1 MKTLGILGGMGA
13 EATSLFYK
21 KIIQATDVSCDQ
33 DHIPTIMINQTTLPD
48 RSPYI
53 LNGQLDE
60 LGQQIHEIGLKLE
73 TAGADY
79 IVMPC
84 NTVHVFLPYLEP
96 LNIPVIDMIQETANV
111 LQKKNINKI
120 GILATNA
127 TLQSQLYQKKLTQ
140 IGIQSVLPNPVEQET
155 VMKVIFDIKANKC
168 KQTAQTEL
176 NSIITN
182 LQQQEIS
189 DIILGCTELPLIT
202 QKHPQI
208 KLYDPLDILAT
219 ACINYSCQ
227 KTPITRVL

>member
-13 EATSLFYK
+13 EATSLFYN

-111 LQKKNINKI
+111 LQKK
-120 GILATNA
+120 ILT
-127 TLQSQLYQKKLTQ
+127 KL
-140 IGIQSVLPNPVEQET
+140 V
-155 VMKVIFDIKANKC
+155 F
-168 KQTAQTEL
+168 
-176 NSIITN
+176 
-182 LQQQEIS
+182 
-189 DIILGCTELPLIT
+189 
-202 QKHPQI
+202 
-208 KLYDPLDILAT
+208 
-219 ACINYSCQ
+219 
-227 KTPITRVL
+227 